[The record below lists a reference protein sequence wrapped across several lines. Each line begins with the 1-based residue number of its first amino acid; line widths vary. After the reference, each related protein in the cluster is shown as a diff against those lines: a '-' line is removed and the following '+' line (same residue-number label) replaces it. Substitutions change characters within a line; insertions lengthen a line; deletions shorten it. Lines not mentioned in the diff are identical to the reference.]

1 MDVLLSQG
9 SGILSKILEIKSINS
24 DMFHSLS
31 GLTGALAIM
40 TNFVEKRVLQGN
52 MIEDAMISQ
61 ITGTLSNIDKRLNE
75 FKTMY
80 EKTLC
85 MIPYAKLWVT
95 FGPLVGMGSSRIL
108 TQLKRLEGDLKGDIE
123 LLDLYL
129 QSNQA
134 LSLFEI
140 SGEKFV
146 NKFNSESL
154 KKFWI
159 DNFEHEKRVS
169 TSMFADSL
177 ERTLGLQSDMCAYVT
192 SKIAKMG
199 EVDVDTVINSVGK
212 SSLQMWIASMDGT
225 TSAIINAHSSEI
237 TCLEIHRDH
246 LVSGSIDGIAK
257 VFHVQ
262 RDGTPLL
269 KTVLVGHTLGI
280 NDISCEGVMIATA
293 SDDGSAKVWNMMN
306 GTVLFS
312 FEHGSPVKAVFF
324 SGGNKLVTATN
335 KSCQNVTVYDL
346 DRDGIVSAKLYGH
359 VGGTTEICVFGDDVV
374 TTGHDRSLKTW
385 NVHTGSLGQEIARAQ
400 NGSIGRMATERF
412 IVTNH
417 AEIIKIWDRSG
428 PESATPHFVKDLHT
442 IQVGEK
448 GYANVHDIH
457 IADDVLYV
465 LLSNYCNIG
474 FENTK
479 ILLIDPKTSDITTE
493 FDIQLHIEDGEYCAT
508 ICGLNDMI
516 YVGTSKGRFIWFRNF
531 VFKGSSCMGMNTCVE
546 KTSSL
551 MNCVNSKPLLCST
564 RSPSYTNDHFIVGKH
579 GFPSVS
585 VITIEKSSKLKTCW
599 KIPFEFS
606 SNVSCVSEHNGT
618 FLVGCTN
625 GIYRVSLY
633 SECVPKIV
641 AIFEGV
647 VGSMFEYKDN
657 IYAHVTMS
665 DPKRLKHGKSRI
677 VKFCK
682 QGNITVIARDVNPV
696 ECNISS
702 LCNYLIYPSNRD
714 GEICVYDMDEDAY
727 RPPIKYTGDSVVT
740 HIRTT
745 GSEIWTVH
753 GRMDIKVWVKENS
766 DITFKCKHEI
776 ALSTEVSDLFVSD
789 DNNLRGVKVFSV
801 AMLDGTVNDFVLNGD
816 KLQTRVRADHT
827 SGPVALVSG
836 VSLGSEMRMSYISTK
851 IPVNQLIADKSLEN
865 ADEKKVSGLTRALS
879 SFFGN

>member
-31 GLTGALAIM
+31 GLTGALALM
-40 TNFVEKRVLQGN
+40 TNFVEKRVLHGN

-61 ITGTLSNIDKRLNE
+61 ITGTLSTIDKRLNE

-85 MIPYAKLWVT
+85 MVPYAKLWVT

-146 NKFNSESL
+146 NKFHSESL

-159 DNFEHEKRVS
+159 DNFEYEKRVS
-169 TSMFADSL
+169 THMFADAL
-177 ERTLGLQSDMCAYVT
+177 ERSLGIQTDVCAYVT

-199 EVDVDTVINSVGK
+199 EVDVDTVIKAIGK
-212 SSLQMWIASMDGT
+212 SSLQMWIAGMDGA

-237 TCLEIHRDH
+237 TCLEIHRSH
-246 LVSGSIDGIAK
+246 LISGSIDGIAK

-269 KTVLVGHTLGI
+269 KTVLVGHTRGI

-306 GTVLFS
+306 GAVLFS

-374 TTGHDRSLKTW
+374 TTGHDRSIKTW
-385 NVHTGSLGQEIARAQ
+385 NVHTGSLGQEITRAQ
-400 NGSIGRMATERF
+400 NGSIGRMATERY

-417 AEIIKIWDRSG
+417 GETIKIWDRSG
-428 PESATPHFVKDLHT
+428 ADSNPPHFVKDLHT

-457 IADDVLYV
+457 IENDVLYV

-474 FENTK
+474 FENSK
-479 ILLIDPKTSDITTE
+479 VVLIDPKTSNITTE
-493 FDIQLHIEDGEYCAT
+493 FDIHTYVEEGEHCAT
-508 ICGLNDMI
+508 ICGSKDMI
-516 YVGTSKGRFIWFRNF
+516 YIGTSKGRFIWFHKF
-531 VFKGSSCMGMNTCVE
+531 MFKGSSCMGLNTCVE
-546 KTSSL
+546 KTSSF
-551 MNCVNSKPLLCST
+551 MNHVDERPLFCST
-564 RSPSYTNDHFIVGKH
+564 RSPSYTNDHFLVGKQ
-579 GFPSVS
+579 GFPLVS
-585 VITIEKSSKLKTCW
+585 VVTVEKSTKFKTCW
-599 KIPFEFS
+599 KVPFEFPT
-606 SNVSCVSEHNGT
+606 NVTCVSEYNGT

-625 GIYRVSLY
+625 AIYRVSLY
-633 SECVPKIV
+633 SECIPKII
-641 AIFEGV
+641 AAFEGV

-657 IYAHVTMS
+657 IYAHITVTDS
-665 DPKRLKHGKSRI
+665 KRLKYGKSRI
-677 VKFCK
+677 IKFCK
-682 QGNITVIARDVNPV
+682 QGKLTVIARDVHSH
-696 ECNISS
+696 ECNIS
-702 LCNYLIYPSNRD
+702 LFRNYLIYPRSND
-714 GEICVYDMDEDAY
+714 GEICVYDIDEDVC
-727 RPPIKYTGDSVVT
+727 RPPIKYHGGAAVT

-745 GSEIWTVH
+745 SSEIWTVH
-753 GRMDIKVWVKENS
+753 GRMDIKVWVKEKS
-766 DITFKCKHEI
+766 DITFTCKHDI
-776 ALSTEVSDLFVSD
+776 ALQTEVSDLFVSED
-789 DNNLRGVKVFSV
+789 QNLKDVKCFTV
-801 AMLDGTVNDFVLNGD
+801 AMLDGTVNDFILHND
-816 KLQTRVRADHT
+816 ELTSRVYANHT
-827 SGPVALVSG
+827 SGNVSLVSG
-836 VSLGSEMRMSYISTK
+836 VSLGSEMRMSYISSPQYANLQ
-851 IPVNQLIADKSLEN
+851 IGSSGDKSGP
-865 ADEKKVSGLTRALS
+865 GLTRALS
-879 SFFGN
+879 SFFGI